1 MPLTQ
6 LDSVA
11 ALVVI
16 DLQKGIIGFA
26 AEHGSAEVLCRSAEL
41 TKAFRQRGLP
51 VVLVNVTGRP
61 PGRTDQSFPA
71 RSFPPDFADLATELD
86 AQSSDI
92 LISKQRPGAFL
103 GTELDAKLRER
114 GVTQVFM
121 AGIATSIGV
130 EASARSA
137 FDLGYNVVFISD
149 AVTDLNPVSHKHA
162 LEMVFPRLGEVD
174 TTENVLKA
182 LRG

>member
-6 LDSVA
+6 LDPVA

-26 AEHGSAEVLCRSAEL
+26 AEQGSAEVLSRSSEL
-41 TKAFRQRGLP
+41 ARAFRERGLP
-51 VVLVNVTGRP
+51 VVLVNVIGRP
-61 PGRTDQSFPA
+61 PGRTDQSFPNRA
-71 RSFPPDFADLATELD
+71 FPPDFADLATELD
-86 AQSSDI
+86 SQPSDI

-162 LEMVFPRLGEVD
+162 LEIVFPRLGEVD